1 MDKSLYTLDFMRH
14 TYENFPIGVFV
25 YGDDEQGEI
34 VYTNPRMLALCDCKN
49 ERGFRELTGGS
60 LFGMIHKNRTLL
72 LDDIK
77 DQLHASK
84 DRFTLNCMI
93 VTGNGSCRPVELAG
107 HVEDE
112 KTGSHLIHVFVI
124 NEKGRLPSYEVDPV
138 TGLPGMRRF
147 IAAAHE
153 VVRENAQ
160 KSHPDRLYLLFFNI
174 SHFKMFN
181 VNYGITAGDKFLKMM
196 GESIR
201 QVFSDLFISRF
212 DVDHFMVLA
221 EGGDIDR
228 CLKEV
233 HDMILRIRPSAKVE
247 CKIGVY
253 ELHGETLNPDLAL
266 ASVKIACDS
275 IRNTP
280 GTFYAYYTDS
290 MGKSL
295 TVREYVTKNIDEAI
309 EKEYIKAY
317 FQPVVRTIS
326 KTLCGMEAL
335 VRWNDPVKGFLMPCD
350 FITALEDSRE
360 IYKLDLEII
369 RQVCRN
375 IALCKRSGEA
385 IVPVSV
391 NLSRLDFLC
400 CDIFKE
406 IEDLTARYRV
416 PKELLHIEV
425 TESVFMGGETVI
437 WKTLKK
443 FRAAGY
449 EVWMDD
455 FGSGYSSLNLLKDY
469 KFDVLKIDMAF
480 LSSPSKRARNILSSV
495 VAMTKTIG
503 GRSLAEGVETKEQ
516 FEFLKKAGCEE
527 VQGYYFGKPAPYE
540 ETIRHCMDT
549 GIKIESRAMR
559 LCYEALSKVDFQNDK
574 APGVA
579 EYDGKTIRLLYTKD
593 EHLKKIMTP
602 GCIELGNRESIGN
615 ARRMEFASAFRELA
629 EKVLKSGH
637 REEVSCI
644 ISNKPKIIS
653 GACIVHNNGTY
664 AFSIKL
670 NNLVEN
676 TLGDTDRAGQ
686 THFDRILQNVY
697 SVYDNITLL
706 DLAKRTSMNLAGRG
720 ETRGKLSKTGDLGQ
734 DHVIYFETCIYPA
747 DYERYLAFTDAN
759 TLSQRV
765 EAKGH
770 TGLSSFF
777 RTKDKDGTYPWKMHT
792 IIPVS
797 RTGASKILY
806 CGKGLSGDCAKM
818 VGTAQE
824 DIEERALEAYA
835 ERGVESKDI
844 LWKSLMNF
852 SDVACFWKDREH
864 RIRGINSKFMKS
876 FGLSS
881 EKDVI
886 GKTSDEMG
894 WIINEYSWKR
904 SEDDVLISG
913 RCIRNEM
920 VDCVFQGTLK
930 RIIYTEIPI
939 YDEGEIIGILGWF
952 IEEEQIE
959 KSRENLKLTVTD
971 PVTEL
976 LNSRGLLESMMTYS
990 EMYQHYN
997 VDYVMLF
1004 IFVPQYNQMLASYG
1018 KETAD
1023 ELLREV
1029 TSRINSVFGRSG
1041 PVGRINGGEFI
1052 LLFHYEDQG
1061 AVSDMSRK
1069 LKEEISHIDHVKN
1082 IPCKVD
1088 ANTLI
1093 TYGSDKIAAGKL
1105 MEQAIGIIRSGGAEI
1120 SVDDWVNKGELFDR
1134 IPIPYVLLD
1143 VPIGNDGM
1151 ISGIICR
1158 YKNTAYEKMMGI
1170 HNKTELEK
1178 RFSDL
1183 LDTPDYTWRQRLYE
1197 AAYEGRTVFNQKYF
1211 PEEGEWLDYLFFRG
1225 PRRGTCSAMIL
1236 HRDKSTVQ
1244 AAPRVLNYSTD
1255 HLVNYLMD
1263 ILIKGENYG
1272 TAIGSVLKEIGI
1284 IISADRVFI
1293 GNIQNQSVSYP
1304 FSWCREGLASI
1315 KNLGFT
1321 GADFDE
1327 YVEMRKH
1334 LLEKNDS
1341 IAISDIHDIKETDR
1355 VTYQFLKAHDVHSIA
1370 EVPIFRDNHLYG
1382 FLGVINYD
1390 RENGVDVR
1398 YMLEKVAG
1406 YLDLKARNQELM
1418 DTLKY
1423 MSGNNLLTGL
1433 HNRNAMSKKVEE
1445 LKLHRTPVGII
1456 YADLNNLK
1464 ATNDTYGHDA
1474 GDLRLKEIADIMKE
1488 IFDLD
1493 DIYRL
1498 GGDEF
1503 IIIMDNVKKLDKMDK
1518 LRKFK
1523 KVIRN
1528 RSVDVAIGFEWV
1540 ENASEFDFG
1549 MKSADKKMYRNKK
1562 KYYKTHKLTERGD
1575 ERAAAR

>member
-1 MDKSLYTLDFMRH
+1 MIACAAFPGSSGYYLNEAKQWITKSWGWLFIL
-14 TYENFPIGVFV
+14 GVSCFV
-25 YGDDEQGEI
+25 IFLLLLCVSKLGDIRLGDDDEEPEYPFLSWIAMLFAAGMGIGLMYFGVAEPISHYALPLDPNLSQGARAETAMLNTFFHWGI
-34 VYTNPRMLALCDCKN
+34 HSWAIYGVLGLALAYF
-49 ERGFRELTGGS
+49 GFRYHLPLTVRSGFYPLLKNRLDGALGRIIDITALCCTIFGITTTLGFGALQLGAGLKQIGFISHIDMPQLIVIIIVSISFSILSAISGVGKGVRHLSEINLLLALGLLLFVLLAGPSMMIMSDFTQNLGEYIHNIIPLSFRTFAYDPENEGWFTSWTVVYWAWWIAWAPFVGMFIAKISRGRTIREFVLGVLFVPTLFNLLWMTIFGNSAIWVDLQTNGS
-60 LFGMIHKNRTLL
+60 LSAISGETEALL
-72 LDDIK
+72 F
-77 DQLHASK
+77 A
-84 DRFTLNCMI
+84 FLNHLPLGS
-93 VTGNGSCRPVELAG
+93 VTSFISVVIIALFFVTSADSG
-107 HVEDE
+107 
-112 KTGSHLIHVFVI
+112 IFVI
-124 NEKGRLPSYEVDPV
+124 NTIASYGKSGFPKWQSIFWGASLALLAIVLLYSGGLGALQAMTMVMALPFLVVMIVLCFCLWDGLLVDNGYFSRGLSVCTSYWTGSLWKERLHS
-138 TGLPGMRRF
+138 M
-147 IAAAHE
+147 
-153 VVRENAQ
+153 
-160 KSHPDRLYLLFFNI
+160 
-174 SHFKMFN
+174 
-181 VNYGITAGDKFLKMM
+181 
-196 GESIR
+196 
-201 QVFSDLFISRF
+201 SR
-212 DVDHFMVLA
+212 
-221 EGGDIDR
+221 
-228 CLKEV
+228 K
-233 HDMILRIRPSAKVE
+233 
-247 CKIGVY
+247 
-253 ELHGETLNPDLAL
+253 PDL
-266 ASVKIACDS
+266 V
-275 IRNTP
+275 
-280 GTFYAYYTDS
+280 
-290 MGKSL
+290 
-295 TVREYVTKNIDEAI
+295 
-309 EKEYIKAY
+309 
-317 FQPVVRTIS
+317 
-326 KTLCGMEAL
+326 
-335 VRWNDPVKGFLMPCD
+335 
-350 FITALEDSRE
+350 
-360 IYKLDLEII
+360 
-369 RQVCRN
+369 
-375 IALCKRSGEA
+375 
-385 IVPVSV
+385 
-391 NLSRLDFLC
+391 
-400 CDIFKE
+400 
-406 IEDLTARYRV
+406 
-416 PKELLHIEV
+416 
-425 TESVFMGGETVI
+425 
-437 WKTLKK
+437 
-443 FRAAGY
+443 
-449 EVWMDD
+449 
-455 FGSGYSSLNLLKDY
+455 
-469 KFDVLKIDMAF
+469 
-480 LSSPSKRARNILSSV
+480 
-495 VAMTKTIG
+495 
-503 GRSLAEGVETKEQ
+503 
-516 FEFLKKAGCEE
+516 
-527 VQGYYFGKPAPYE
+527 
-540 ETIRHCMDT
+540 
-549 GIKIESRAMR
+549 
-559 LCYEALSKVDFQNDK
+559 
-574 APGVA
+574 
-579 EYDGKTIRLLYTKD
+579 
-593 EHLKKIMTP
+593 
-602 GCIELGNRESIGN
+602 N
-615 ARRMEFASAFRELA
+615 ARKFIRELA

-644 ISNKPKIIS
+644 ISNKLKIIS
-653 GACIVHNNGTY
+653 GACIVLNNGTY

-676 TLGDTDRAGQ
+676 TPGDTDRAGQ
-686 THFDRILQNVY
+686 AHFDRILQNVY

-765 EAKGH
+765 EAEGH

-806 CGKGLSGDCAKM
+806 CVKGLSGDCAKM

-1341 IAISDIHDIKETDR
+1341 IAISDIDDIKETDR